1 MAVVLAVQL
10 RVAVWPEANPPV
22 PVSDATGGA
31 GVQVAFVLKVT
42 VPEDGPAP
50 GGVNDIVIG
59 WLKPTGIVIGRAGS
73 ATLNPAPVTVALDR
87 VSDVLPVL
95 DSVTLCSDVNPR
107 IAVPN
112 DTSVGA
118 TVKQVI
124 GVMPL
129 PLATS
134 ETTGEEAALLVNV
147 TPPAIEPIDCGAK
160 EIVTT

>member
-1 MAVVLAVQL
+1 M
-10 RVAVWPEANPPV
+10 PV
-22 PVSDATGGA
+22 RDATGGVV
-31 GVQVAFVLKVT
+31 VQVAFVLKVT

-50 GGVNDIVIG
+50 GGVNDIVSG
-59 WLKPTGIVIGRAGS
+59 WLKPTGIVIGRPGME
-73 ATLNPAPVTVALDR
+73 TLYPSPVTGVLDS

-95 DSVTLCSDVNPR
+95 NSVTLCSDVNPR

-124 GVMPL
+124 GAMPL
-129 PLATS
+129 PLASS

-147 TPPAIEPIDCGAK
+147 TTPAIEPIDCGEK
-160 EIVTT
+160 EIITT